1 MEEKIHYF
9 CGNAHLFLLFC
20 NKMFYDLLLS
30 AFIGV
35 NSAYEIQ
42 QRDVDIA
49 IYSHSDQEERKKK
62 KRFVC

>member
-1 MEEKIHYF
+1 
-9 CGNAHLFLLFC
+9 
-20 NKMFYDLLLS
+20 MFYDLLLS